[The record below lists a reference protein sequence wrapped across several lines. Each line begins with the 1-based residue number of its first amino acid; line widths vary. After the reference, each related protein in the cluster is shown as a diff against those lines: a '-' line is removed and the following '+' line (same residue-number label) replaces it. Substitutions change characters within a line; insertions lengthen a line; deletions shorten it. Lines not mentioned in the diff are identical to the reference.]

1 MKTAGAILRA
11 GFRTDYSPSF
21 PSHSG
26 NGEVAAEREISGN
39 VGVQFVYFNK
49 DYSTKY
55 FIGFLDSRGEYFQS
69 SDIQLWELIF
79 LKRFLSLPKTTVKS
93 LNGCSLP
100 KSRLSIKHVYEY
112 QNPKESRKRKMRN
125 EK

>member
-1 MKTAGAILRA
+1 MKTAGTILRA

-55 FIGFLDSRGEYFQS
+55 FIGFLDSRERKFSKLRYSALGVN
-69 SDIQLWELIF
+69 IF
-79 LKRFLSLPKTTVKS
+79 KTFPFFAENDSEVTEWLFFAKKPS
-93 LNGCSLP
+93 
-100 KSRLSIKHVYEY
+100 
-112 QNPKESRKRKMRN
+112 
-125 EK
+125 

>member
-55 FIGFLDSRGEYFQS
+55 FIGFLDSRGR
-69 SDIQLWELIF
+69 IF
-79 LKRFLSLPKTTVKS
+79 SKLRYSALGVNIFKTFPFFAENASEVTEWLFFAKKPS
-93 LNGCSLP
+93 
-100 KSRLSIKHVYEY
+100 
-112 QNPKESRKRKMRN
+112 
-125 EK
+125 